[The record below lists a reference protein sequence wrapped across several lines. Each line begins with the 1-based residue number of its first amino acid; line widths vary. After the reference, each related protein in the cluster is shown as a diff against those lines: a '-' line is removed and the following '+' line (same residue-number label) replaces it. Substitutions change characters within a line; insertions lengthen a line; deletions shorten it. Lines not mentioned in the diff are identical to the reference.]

1 MAAAGAAGTMT
12 TAYLGYV
19 LTNKLPK
26 AIKESTIGEEWSEF
40 LLVNGTEEQW
50 SLRKTKLSQGRDEA
64 LIPELRKLKASSEG
78 LKGWCS
84 EAAKKTYSDAGSLYL
99 SNVRSYCTFFVR
111 DKFEGKYIESSGSWE
126 EANKRLTNLDSDEGL
141 SSEMKGIRDELK
153 KATQPPKTSEDLKN
167 WCTSSYDKPYLGEYD
182 STFKDVKV
190 YCARVE
196 GTSG

>member
-1 MAAAGAAGTMT
+1 MVKVGMAAAGAAGTMT
-12 TAYLGYV
+12 TAYLGYA

-40 LLVNGTEEQW
+40 LLVNGTEAQW

-64 LIPELRKLKASSEG
+64 LIPELRKLKNSEG
-78 LKGWCS
+78 LKEWCS
-84 EAAKKTYSDAGSLYL
+84 EASKKTYSGAGSLYL

-111 DKFEGKYIESSGSWE
+111 DKFEGKYIDSSGSWE
-126 EANKRLTNLDSDEGL
+126 EANKRLIELNSDEGL

-153 KATQPPKTSEDLKN
+153 IQSGDLLKN

-190 YCARVE
+190 YCAKV
-196 GTSG
+196 